1 MHRQILYAS
10 ALADAWCWFGGRPRA
25 TPALFRAFPER
36 KVALTATDAQL
47 TAAQS
52 KAAAR
57 AKKKKKTALFPRGP
71 VQNSRSGAG
80 MDGDVSEN
88 LEGDDARKRGDAGGL
103 EPIQLLGRLF
113 RSLILVFTSQDAAV
127 VGVVAWWPRPAACPR
142 ETRRRPC
149 LRAARALNLLV
160 YLLHCSSRHGAWRQE
175 MNCSCRSAV
184 CCRCEHEYG
193 WILSAE

>member
-1 MHRQILYAS
+1 MLVRRPAARNAGPVPGLPRTESGTYRHRRA
-10 ALADAWCWFGGRPRA
+10 AHGRPI
-25 TPALFRAFPER
+25 
-36 KVALTATDAQL
+36 
-47 TAAQS
+47 QS
-52 KAAAR
+52 CR
-57 AKKKKKTALFPRGP
+57 PGQKKKNRIISPRSSP
-71 VQNSRSGAG
+71 ELQI
-80 MDGDVSEN
+80 DVSEN

>member
-57 AKKKKKTALFPRGP
+57 AKKKKNRIISPRSSP
-71 VQNSRSGAG
+71 ELQI
-80 MDGDVSEN
+80 DVSEN

>member
-57 AKKKKKTALFPRGP
+57 AKKKKKKPHYFPA
-71 VQNSRSGAG
+71 VQSRTP
-80 MDGDVSEN
+80 D
-88 LEGDDARKRGDAGGL
+88 
-103 EPIQLLGRLF
+103 
-113 RSLILVFTSQDAAV
+113 
-127 VGVVAWWPRPAACPR
+127 PAP
-142 ETRRRPC
+142 
-149 LRAARALNLLV
+149 
-160 YLLHCSSRHGAWRQE
+160 
-175 MNCSCRSAV
+175 
-184 CCRCEHEYG
+184 G
-193 WILSAE
+193 WMAT

>member
-1 MHRQILYAS
+1 MLVRRPAARNAGPVPGLPRTESGTYRHRRA
-10 ALADAWCWFGGRPRA
+10 AHGRPI
-25 TPALFRAFPER
+25 
-36 KVALTATDAQL
+36 
-47 TAAQS
+47 QS
-52 KAAAR
+52 CR
-57 AKKKKKTALFPRGP
+57 PGQKKKKTALFPRGP

>member
-1 MHRQILYAS
+1 MHRHWQTRGAGS
-10 ALADAWCWFGGRPRA
+10 AAGR
-25 TPALFRAFPER
+25 
-36 KVALTATDAQL
+36 AQRRPCSGPSQNGKWHL
-47 TAAQS
+47 PPPTRS
-52 KAAAR
+52 SRPPNPKLPPGP
-57 AKKKKKTALFPRGP
+57 KKKKTALFPRGP